1 MPTPIRSQVLALHKI
16 TWMHVTGTGLEPPN
30 CLWHLQAHLS
40 LAGAGN
46 MTWPTSAPELLL
58 PSQQGVQVPRNLP
71 PTAWFTARQWGQTE
85 ELVWKEISLQV
96 ERCRDHF
103 FVFYI
108 NLRSKTMNWWQ
119 KLLPRGIILFWC
131 TMDSSSLYDNR
142 SQWAEIWYLFHG
154 WTIFH
159 WGAVLG
165 SFFFTVCM
173 VSILQGTPG
182 TVVQCV
188 PESNPWETTQNNQ
201 PSNTATKLGLIF
213 FQTKIRDHFKWQN
226 WTFFFFF
233 RKHQILKEHLKWGI
247 FFASLYIHKYSII
260 INVVY
265 DSSYADSKEKDYD
278 FR

>member
-159 WGAVLG
+159 CGTMCWVL
-165 SFFFTVCM
+165 SSLQFAWSASCRAPLALWYNVCQK
-173 VSILQGTPG
+173 VTPG
-182 TVVQCV
+182 KQLKTT
-188 PESNPWETTQNNQ
+188 NPVTQQ
-201 PSNTATKLGLIF
+201 
-213 FQTKIRDHFKWQN
+213 QN
-226 WTFFFFF
+226 
-233 RKHQILKEHLKWGI
+233 
-247 FFASLYIHKYSII
+247 
-260 INVVY
+260 
-265 DSSYADSKEKDYD
+265 
-278 FR
+278 